1 MQYLYGKVD
10 TKMNEVFEMVAEVL
24 EELRSEAGE
33 REYSVCTKEAKNAA
47 KELKKANQEYEKLLA
62 EISGEQRELLEK
74 YMDIVDHAHFQE
86 EQRAYYQGMI
96 DLNLLERGADYK
108 ELKKDITACLKAEMT
123 ADAEANAA
131 EYLKEFK
138 VCEKLLMIG
147 QRKNITDAAIVSDLI
162 GADVDAFVAHFFQ
175 FAYAILPGW
184 QYDDVKFYE
193 DFAFAVLS
201 QYSDLYEKYQLNIL
215 LDVADLYIKHG
226 DFGHGDEC
234 YGYILR
240 DNQIKDYIYY
250 RFASVY
256 EDIDFNKAKALAYES
271 LQYVDGRYTYYQ
283 NIMDIIN
290 K

>member
-1 MQYLYGKVD
+1 
-10 TKMNEVFEMVAEVL
+10 
-24 EELRSEAGE
+24 
-33 REYSVCTKEAKNAA
+33 
-47 KELKKANQEYEKLLA
+47 
-62 EISGEQRELLEK
+62 
-74 YMDIVDHAHFQE
+74 
-86 EQRAYYQGMI
+86 
-96 DLNLLERGADYK
+96 
-108 ELKKDITACLKAEMT
+108 MT

-201 QYSDLYEKYQLNIL
+201 QYNDLYEKYQLNIL

-226 DFGHGDEC
+226 DFGHGDQC